1 MISELLKSG
10 VPSAHRN
17 TRQRVESQMNVRRLF
32 QVIDADPTI
41 VGAGVVYIE
50 SDFSVVTLRDF
61 QPICSIAPKKIVL
74 REAPRYVAPI
84 EFMRELQA
92 QPRESRLVME
102 AVNTALACTGAVIGW
117 IVVSSGTVAI
127 PFTAGASSL
136 VAAVG
141 YAAAAASSVQCLVGG
156 RRIRNEIN
164 DPQRNDWLDSN
175 DWYRYTMIALDAVS
189 LAGVG
194 TASLATVRL
203 MGVTKAATG
212 KSTQEVLR
220 GLSRQERAKLTR
232 ELLSLQHPGLTSK
245 MIKLKQ
251 LSGEFS
257 KRFTPTQIQRATI
270 TQIVDAVG
278 ASVSLTGSA
287 LSGNV
292 KSVAIGLYEE
302 FES

>member
-1 MISELLKSG
+1 
-10 VPSAHRN
+10 
-17 TRQRVESQMNVRRLF
+17 
-32 QVIDADPTI
+32 
-41 VGAGVVYIE
+41 
-50 SDFSVVTLRDF
+50 
-61 QPICSIAPKKIVL
+61 
-74 REAPRYVAPI
+74 
-84 EFMRELQA
+84 
-92 QPRESRLVME
+92 
-102 AVNTALACTGAVIGW
+102 
-117 IVVSSGTVAI
+117 
-127 PFTAGASSL
+127 
-136 VAAVG
+136 
-141 YAAAAASSVQCLVGG
+141 
-156 RRIRNEIN
+156 
-164 DPQRNDWLDSN
+164 
-175 DWYRYTMIALDAVS
+175 MIALDAVS
-189 LAGVG
+189 LAGAG

-270 TQIVDAVG
+270 TQIVDTVG

-292 KSVAIGLYEE
+292 KAVAVGLYEE